1 MPLPARFDDPYRA
14 RHRTAQQIRSGGA
27 IGSLNDG
34 IEIDLHGVRTRLIV
48 WPGNGFQT
56 QSLHV
61 LTLDPGQEMDM
72 HAYAMAE
79 EAMLC
84 LEGEGE
90 VFVRGRWAAFAPG
103 DFAFFPPP
111 VEHAVRAAPGGP
123 GLTVVTQISP
133 PEFEL
138 YADAGFYNRQYGVM
152 DLDAIFFAQ
161 SNAEPGTLSG
171 PSQLADRDTE
181 PDVRPWNLSVDEV
194 RTGGALFNVFRG
206 AKIDVIDAPMVFV
219 TWPAFGVRAT
229 GFHFANGEDGL
240 TTSLHAH
247 PASDECVVLWDGQA
261 RAWAVDRWHDMQ
273 IYDVVMAPCGVKH
286 GVSAAEGAARWGGFA
301 APPQMDLYARTP
313 FYQGTGTFGDIPFG
327 HLDD

>member
-1 MPLPARFDDPYRA
+1 MLA
-14 RHRTAQQIRSGGA
+14 
-27 IGSLNDG
+27 
-34 IEIDLHGVRTRLIV
+34 
-48 WPGNGFQT
+48 
-56 QSLHV
+56 
-61 LTLDPGQEMDM
+61 LDPGQEMEPD
-72 HAYAMAE
+72 AYAMAE

-103 DFAFFPPP
+103 DFAFSAAGRG
-111 VEHAVRAAPGGP
+111 AVRAAPGGP
-123 GLTVVTQISP
+123 GLVVVTQISAPVRALTPTPASQQP
-133 PEFEL
+133 PVRRH
-138 YADAGFYNRQYGVM
+138 GPRR
-152 DLDAIFFAQ
+152 DLLRPVQRRA
-161 SNAEPGTLSG
+161 GTLTG

-181 PDVRPWNLSVDEV
+181 PDVRPGTSPVDEV

-247 PASDECVVLWDGQA
+247 PGSDECVVLWDGQA
-261 RAWAVDRWHDMQ
+261 RAWAVDGWHDMEM
-273 IYDVVMAPCGVKH
+273 YDVVMAPCGVKH

-301 APPQMDLYARTP
+301 APPQMDLYARTL